1 MRFRSP
7 GKPCLVKYFKWLLKV
22 IKSEGLAKDTLIFA
36 TIGPTGG
43 GGGHGHTRGPL
54 KKHRENPVHIN

>member
-7 GKPCLVKYFKWLLKV
+7 VKPCLVKYFKWLLKV
-22 IKSEGLAKDTLIFA
+22 IKSEGLAKGTLIFA

-43 GGGHGHTRGPL
+43 TWSQWGPF
-54 KKHRENPVHIN
+54 KETEREPWSH